1 MSKGSTK
8 LNKLSV
14 RSKMNNA
21 AYNKNA
27 ASSKYGNSKFNY
39 KDVFKNSNSSIK
51 INKD

>member
-1 MSKGSTK
+1 MSKGSIK
-8 LNKLSV
+8 LNKLST

-27 ASSKYGNSKFNY
+27 AFSRQGNNKFNY
-39 KDVFKNSNSSIK
+39 KDVFKNSNTSIK